1 MKYLQL
7 FETEHNLIV
16 FTIIF
21 MIDNIPNIY
30 LFKTKESAETFLI
43 NTIHKDVKEEEGG
56 DEDYGCKDI
65 FDVYQLIDYWNS
77 TGHRNDAGYIYYSP
91 EAIDPRKYSL
101 YPELEIRKETGKY
114 NL

>member
-77 TGHRNDAGYIYYSP
+77 TGHINDAGYI
-91 EAIDPRKYSL
+91 
-101 YPELEIRKETGKY
+101 
-114 NL
+114 